1 MNKENTLKLFND
13 FPQLYQGKDLPRTE
27 NLMSFGFECG
37 DGWFEI
43 IYNLSKTLSEK
54 DPNCIAVQVKEKF
67 GGLRFYT
74 NGNNLEGEKAIEKAE
89 EKSDHTCEYCGDIE
103 TAKKRG
109 GGWIK
114 TLCDNCYSEEE
125 SIVAILEDLASIK
138 KELQEEIGD
147 FDVVTNNQND
157 ALLIKNWQ
165 GVYFTITHNKNTN
178 RIVVEDVHWIAEGI
192 RSRKKKQKYI
202 NNVDLKRGK

>member
-1 MNKENTLKLFND
+1 L
-13 FPQLYQGKDLPRTE
+13 
-27 NLMSFGFECG
+27 
-37 DGWFEI
+37 
-43 IYNLSKTLSEK
+43 
-54 DPNCIAVQVKEKF
+54 
-67 GGLRFYT
+67 
-74 NGNNLEGEKAIEKAE
+74 
-89 EKSDHTCEYCGDIE
+89 
-103 TAKKRG
+103 
-109 GGWIK
+109 
-114 TLCDNCYSEEE
+114 
-125 SIVAILEDLASIK
+125 AILEDLASIK